1 MTEKPAFYNDW
12 NQQIVRPGGQVLTPT
27 DPSATELY
35 NMSDAERKQIA
46 LALKNA
52 GYRVNVNGKYSAKL
66 ADSFNNAK
74 QAATIQAS
82 QLGQKFDNTYFN
94 NFLIQE
100 ANADMG
106 SGTSAG
112 PGTSKSIRISDETT
126 ARTLINA
133 VLKDAI
139 GRGAT
144 DAELKKYTKAL
155 QTAQKASPTVNVTDS
170 SGLTTTTGGI
180 NETQFLIQQVAGTDE
195 AQANKMFSFYNAF
208 KDAIGIP
215 SSRGGVQ

>member
-1 MTEKPAFYNDW
+1 MTGKPAFYNDW
-12 NQQIVRPGGQVLTPT
+12 NQEIVRPGGQVLPPG
-27 DPSATELY
+27 DPSAIELY

-52 GYRVNVNGKYSAKL
+52 GYKVNVNGKYSVKFAE
-66 ADSFNNAK
+66 SFANAK
-74 QAATIQAS
+74 MVATQQAS
-82 QLGQKFDNTYFN
+82 QLSQKFDNTYFN

-100 ANADMG
+100 ANANIG
-106 SGTSAG
+106 NGTS
-112 PGTSKSIRISDETT
+112 GTSKSIRISDETT

-155 QTAQKASPTVNVTDS
+155 QTAQKASPTVSVTDAG
-170 SGLTTTTGGI
+170 GLTTTTGGI

-208 KDAIGIP
+208 KDAIGMP

>member
-1 MTEKPAFYNDW
+1 MSVNAFYNNW
-12 NQQIVRPGGQVLTPT
+12 QGQVVGSGGIVGAGV
-27 DPSATELY
+27 DPSAIELY

-52 GYRVNVNGKYSAKL
+52 GYKVNVNGKYSVKL
-66 ADSFNNAK
+66 ADSFANAK
-74 QAATIQAS
+74 QVATMQAS

-106 SGTSAG
+106 SGTSVR

-133 VLKDAI
+133 VLQDAI

-155 QTAQKASPTVNVTDS
+155 QTAQKASPTVSVTDAG
-170 SGLTTTTGGI
+170 GLTTTTGGI